1 MEKYK
6 YRAMNEAGRPV
17 RGVLSAA
24 NENDLFSQLQSAG
37 LELVSCSPVSKKGG
51 LLSAVG
57 VGKSV
62 KIRELIQF
70 FLHLRQMQGAGIP
83 LLDSLAD
90 IRDTADNDYFRD
102 ILSEMYRDVSE
113 GSSFSEALANHPKIF
128 TNLYVSLISSGEE
141 SGDIAT
147 SCDQLIVYLKWVDS
161 MQVRVR
167 KATRYPTIL
176 LIAVVLTVVVM
187 MAFVVPQIVDFIKEL
202 DQELPFITTSL
213 MATSDFFVA
222 NWMYIFGFLIFS
234 VIGVVVMSRTSDSF
248 AYRRDAVFLK
258 LPIMGDLIR
267 KINIARFAQTFGSL
281 FMGGIDTLKALDA
294 ATQTVNNRVLNE
306 ALDNVQRFVREGAP
320 MSEAM
325 NRCGEFPS
333 MVIRMVR
340 VGEESGNLTDVLN
353 QVAEFYTNDVDEEV
367 EKVIAMIEPALTL
380 ILGVM
385 ILWIAAGV
393 FGPIYNSFSEMD
405 F

>member
-6 YRAMNEAGRPV
+6 YRAVSEDGRPV

-24 NENDLFSQLQSAG
+24 NENDLFSQLQESG
-37 LELVSCSPVSKKGG
+37 LELISCSSVSKKTGF
-51 LLSAVG
+51 LSTLG
-57 VGKSV
+57 VKKGV

-70 FLHLRQMQGAGIP
+70 FMHLMQMQGAGIP

-102 ILSEMYRDVSE
+102 ILAEVYRDVAE
-113 GSSFSEALANHPKIF
+113 GSAFSEALSNHPKIF
-128 TNLYVSLISSGEE
+128 SSLYVSLIASGEE
-141 SGDIAT
+141 SGNIAGA
-147 SCDQLIVYLKWVDS
+147 CEQLIKYLKWVDS

-176 LIAVVLTVVVM
+176 LIAVIATVGIM
-187 MAFVVPQIVDFIKEL
+187 MAFVVPQIVGFIKEL
-202 DQELPFITTSL
+202 DQELPVITTSL
-213 MATSDFFVA
+213 IATSDFFVA
-222 NWMYIFGFLIFS
+222 NWLIILIVLIVLTVS
-234 VIGVVVMSRTSDSF
+234 VITLSKVSDGF
-248 AYRRDAVFLK
+248 AYRVDAVALK
-258 LPIMGDLIR
+258 LPIMGQLIR
-267 KINIARFAQTFGSL
+267 KINISRFSQTFGSL
-281 FMGGIDTLKALDA
+281 FLGGIDTLQALDA
-294 ATQTVNNRVLNE
+294 SAQTVRNRVLNE
-306 ALDNVQRFVREGAP
+306 ALVDVQRYVREGLPLSQAL
-320 MSEAM
+320 
-325 NRCGEFPS
+325 NKCGEFPS
-333 MVIRMVR
+333 MVVRMVR
-340 VGEESGNLTDVLN
+340 VGEESGNLTVVLN